1 MTYVHAMDA
10 LGDPTRRRIFEQ
22 LRNGPK
28 AVGEL
33 AEGVPVSRPAVSQHL
48 RVLKDAGLVA
58 DRKVGTRRLYEITES
73 GEKAHWA
80 QVLAWEPPRCLVL
93 AWHVNPET
101 PAPTEIEVHFVED
114 GADTRVELE
123 HRGWERL
130 GEELGRAGREGYDGG
145 WGTGLGY
152 YEQRRGGGERG
163 ENQ

>member
-1 MTYVHAMDA
+1 MSELIAIEPITKTLVVACDLEEAFRVFTEEIGSWWPSHTHAVHA
-10 LGDPTRRRIFEQ
+10 GSVRKVVFEQ
-22 LRNGPK
+22 H
-28 AVGEL
+28 ADGE
-33 AEGVPVSRPAVSQHL
+33 
-48 RVLKDAGLVA
+48 
-58 DRKVGTRRLYEITES
+58 LYEIAES

-101 PAPTEIEVHFVED
+101 PAPTEIEVRFVRE

-145 WGTGLGY
+145 WTTVLGY
-152 YEQRRGGGERG
+152 YEQRLAGD
-163 ENQ
+163 